1 MQGIISA
8 VKPLF
13 FLLKFAK
20 IFLQQNVPKYV
31 ICSASLHKPLAKET
45 EQLLCVLS
53 TDQPADLFYRI
64 QWKVNLK
71 SFKWLSS

>member
-13 FLLKFAK
+13 FLLKLTKTF
-20 IFLQQNVPKYV
+20 QQNVPKYV
-31 ICSASLHKPLAKET
+31 IFSASLHKPLAKVT

-64 QWKVNLK
+64 Q
-71 SFKWLSS
+71 